1 MPPSPSPTTRVAAG
15 ITYAKIPTAARQPER
30 GGEETTE
37 ATWPL
42 RPSPTPRLHARPPDA
57 LPHHQGRS
65 CARPLSPTPDT
76 ARATPDPRLAALGGG
91 GGSKGG
97 GGPPSTSAIAAM
109 PPARSCCTAV
119 EGRQVQPPP
128 PQHPTTADREGPD
141 RIRTSPTRT
150 SSCSSHQPPL
160 LGHLR
165 ASTLHGNL
173 GLHRTSTQVAPWPPH

>member
-42 RPSPTPRLHARPPDA
+42 RSSPTPRLHARPPDV
-57 LPHHQGRS
+57 LPHHQGHS

-91 GGSKGG
+91 
-97 GGPPSTSAIAAM
+97 
-109 PPARSCCTAV
+109 AR
-119 EGRQVQPPP
+119 
-128 PQHPTTADREGPD
+128 REEVVP
-141 RIRTSPTRT
+141 RR
-150 SSCSSHQPPL
+150 PPL
-160 LGHLR
+160 LPPCHPHAAAAPPSKAARCSRHHRKIRPLLTGRDMTGSAHPQPEHHRAPVTSLLCSATSAQALCTATS
-165 ASTLHGNL
+165 ASTAR
-173 GLHRTSTQVAPWPPH
+173 LHR